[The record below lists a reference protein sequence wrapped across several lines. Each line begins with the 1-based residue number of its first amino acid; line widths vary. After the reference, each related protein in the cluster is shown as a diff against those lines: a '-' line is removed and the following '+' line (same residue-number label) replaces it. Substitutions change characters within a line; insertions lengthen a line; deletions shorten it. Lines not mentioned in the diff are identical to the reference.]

1 VLSTRGL
8 DAALEALAARAPL
21 PVEVRGRLDERLPER
36 VEAAAYY
43 VVAEALT
50 NVAKYAEAERAWI
63 EVARLN
69 GDLVVEVGDD
79 GRGGADPAAGTGL
92 RGLRDRLAALD
103 GSLEVESAR
112 GGGTRVRAAIPCSG

>member
-1 VLSTRGL
+1 
-8 DAALEALAARAPL
+8 
-21 PVEVRGRLDERLPER
+21 
-36 VEAAAYY
+36 